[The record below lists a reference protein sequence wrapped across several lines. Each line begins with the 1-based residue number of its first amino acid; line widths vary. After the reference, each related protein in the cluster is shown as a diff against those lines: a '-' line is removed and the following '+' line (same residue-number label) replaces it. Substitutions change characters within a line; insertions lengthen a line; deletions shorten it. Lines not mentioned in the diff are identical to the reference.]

1 VCLIDDFEKEAET
14 WELKFPRKYRAE
26 KIRGL
31 PSMRGLFDDLFKKH
45 QKPPNPTLF
54 AEKVWEHSTGIKPEL
69 KEDVMARARR
79 AHPSFV
85 REAHFQL
92 VLKDRLHG
100 VAKVLSNV
108 ELDMKNKTDFLVCSI
123 TSPVQLRIHT
133 YTDTARANHYAEM
146 KKKEPLTYTKYH
158 PKDNESLEDS
168 IIIDLRLP
176 IIKGSGK
183 ELVNGLWLYDSG
195 HADEVYDTLH
205 EIHADE
211 GYTF

>member
-1 VCLIDDFEKEAET
+1 MNAVCLIDDFEKEAET

-92 VLKDRLHG
+92 VLKTYLLMRL
-100 VAKVLSNV
+100 L
-108 ELDMKNKTDFLVCSI
+108 T
-123 TSPVQLRIHT
+123 
-133 YTDTARANHYAEM
+133 
-146 KKKEPLTYTKYH
+146 EPLLFSRISRRCVVSPSTGRH
-158 PKDNESLEDS
+158 ASCS
-168 IIIDLRLP
+168 QR
-176 IIKGSGK
+176 SGMP
-183 ELVNGLWLYDSG
+183 Y
-195 HADEVYDTLH
+195 
-205 EIHADE
+205 
-211 GYTF
+211 